1 MIGGCDKLS
10 CTRYLYTVT
19 TFGLHLYSAAGLSKQ
34 GWLRMLTRSISNV
47 SPGYSAKTVAIYHWS
62 SSTHASPFHVQLIPT
77 SHINPTPLSTII
89 AVAAFFA
96 QAAIAAPSPT
106 IDTRASFMKRAASC
120 TFPTPP
126 KTSSLSAPMSVKGTF
141 DGGNVRFDRGKGACS
156 GQKEGG
162 DKDAV
167 FLLENGA
174 TLKNVVIGA
183 DQAEGVHCKG
193 SCTIENVWF
202 EDVCE
207 DAITIRQTSGTTTIR
222 GGGAKGASDKVVQ
235 HNGGGT
241 VNISSY
247 CVQDFG
253 KLYRACGNCK
263 TQYKRTV
270 NISDVIAKNGSLLA
284 GINSNYGDVATISNV
299 TPTSVK
305 SMCDT
310 FQGNNSG
317 KEPTKL
323 TSNKV
328 TDECWV
334 LQLQVL
340 IDKDAFSVRYRVGCI
355 TLERMRSFARLI
367 SSFAISFRPMTL
379 ATKQQGFY
387 RINLLLKSRGYDLGL
402 ANSLALLDASSLM
415 ISGEPR
421 IYYLGGEQLELVINP
436 MAQIT
441 KSQTNPLLTENRL
454 SITPLTSRASRTGT
468 FQDVFNLRL
477 SFFLMGALSKRKR
490 TARNNLKKA
499 RERRLRNRVERH
511 TNFLRGIDPI
521 QADQYVYS
529 PDMDTENEHV
539 IQEPYVPNVLLW
551 DDCGSIVSELVENR
565 TEVSQ
570 HDFSNEN
577 EATAEEDSAQVY
589 EANAE
594 SSTSVEETPSEGP
607 SVKDID
613 HGLEC
618 SYPDRA
624 KYAISLTDPYG
635 PKRPVRDASTSYL
648 RNYKKIFRASKKA
661 IAATQSLPISGESW
675 VIEDAS
681 YLRPAFGQN
690 GIAREAK
697 RHRTIPI
704 PGCQVGLIPS
714 CIYFSGRSHTLQ

>member
-1 MIGGCDKLS
+1 MISFK
-10 CTRYLYTVT
+10 
-19 TFGLHLYSAAGLSKQ
+19 
-34 GWLRMLTRSISNV
+34 
-47 SPGYSAKTVAIYHWS
+47 
-62 SSTHASPFHVQLIPT
+62 
-77 SHINPTPLSTII
+77 LSTII
-89 AVAAFFA
+89 AVSAFFA

-106 IDTRASFMKRAASC
+106 IDTSAAFMKRAASC

-323 TSNKV
+323 TSNK
-328 TDECWV
+328 
-334 LQLQVL
+334 
-340 IDKDAFSVRYRVGCI
+340 
-355 TLERMRSFARLI
+355 
-367 SSFAISFRPMTL
+367 
-379 ATKQQGFY
+379 
-387 RINLLLKSRGYDLGL
+387 
-402 ANSLALLDASSLM
+402 ANS
-415 ISGEPR
+415 
-421 IYYLGGEQLELVINP
+421 
-436 MAQIT
+436 
-441 KSQTNPLLTENRL
+441 K
-454 SITPLTSRASRTGT
+454 
-468 FQDVFNLRL
+468 
-477 SFFLMGALSKRKR
+477 
-490 TARNNLKKA
+490 
-499 RERRLRNRVERH
+499 
-511 TNFLRGIDPI
+511 
-521 QADQYVYS
+521 YV
-529 PDMDTENEHV
+529 
-539 IQEPYVPNVLLW
+539 
-551 DDCGSIVSELVENR
+551 R
-565 TEVSQ
+565 
-570 HDFSNEN
+570 
-577 EATAEEDSAQVY
+577 
-589 EANAE
+589 
-594 SSTSVEETPSEGP
+594 SVVAG
-607 SVKDID
+607 V
-613 HGLEC
+613 
-618 SYPDRA
+618 
-624 KYAISLTDPYG
+624 
-635 PKRPVRDASTSYL
+635 
-648 RNYKKIFRASKKA
+648 
-661 IAATQSLPISGESW
+661 
-675 VIEDAS
+675 
-681 YLRPAFGQN
+681 
-690 GIAREAK
+690 
-697 RHRTIPI
+697 
-704 PGCQVGLIPS
+704 
-714 CIYFSGRSHTLQ
+714 